1 MALAKNAAIDP
12 TTLGSND
19 LMAIYMADRQ
29 ADAEWKQAMEATL
42 RSLHGRPPTA
52 PAAIAAPAAPAV
64 DDAWKQATDARIRA
78 LQGNRDQ
85 IAAAAGKW
93 VTKDDMM
100 YAAGGAAVGGGIAY
114 LGTTQG
120 WWEMT
125 PVTMGLGLG
134 GGAVAGYAVSRLLR
148 QG

>member
-1 MALAKNAAIDP
+1 MWSPKMALANSKAIDP
-12 TTLGSND
+12 TQ
-19 LMAIYMADRQ
+19 LMEMYMADRQ

-42 RSLHGRPPTA
+42 RSIGRPNA
-52 PAAIAAPAAPAV
+52 PMTVAAPAAPAV

-120 WWEMT
+120 WWELT
-125 PVTMGLGLG
+125 PLTVGLGLG
-134 GGAVAGYAVSRLLR
+134 GGAIAGYTVSRFLR
-148 QG
+148 QE

>member
-1 MALAKNAAIDP
+1 MALANSKAIDP
-12 TTLGSND
+12 TQ
-19 LMAIYMADRQ
+19 LMEMYMADRQ

-42 RSLHGRPPTA
+42 RSIGRPNA
-52 PAAIAAPAAPAV
+52 PMTVAAPAAPAV

-120 WWEMT
+120 WWELT
-125 PVTMGLGLG
+125 PLTVGLGLG
-134 GGAVAGYAVSRLLR
+134 GGAIAGYTVSRFLR
-148 QG
+148 QE